1 MPSEGKTSLAREYA
15 KCKNRAGDFTIAVSS
30 ICRSAESRGLRG
42 RKLAM
47 TDDLSRPATAAPVTE
62 RKPLSPA
69 AKRALAEAE
78 ARRKPAEAN
87 ANPPPKQFHGPNA
100 PQPTRY
106 ADWQNKA

>member
-69 AKRALAEAE
+69 ANRALAEAD
-78 ARRKPAEAN
+78 ARRKAA
-87 ANPPPKQFHGPNA
+87 AATVKPPPTEFHPPNT
-100 PQPTRY
+100 PDPTRST
-106 ADWQNKA
+106 DCPHN